1 MGRLVFGHHNF
12 WACGA
17 RQSNDEDP
25 VLQRQRDPAPKFVS
39 ASFPFWETMGH
50 CLKYIQDDSSDT
62 DDDDDKKFT
71 SVESLLWPDTSLR
84 ACMYEIISFLHALPK
99 AGNTI
104 SNC

>member
-39 ASFPFWETMGH
+39 ASFLFWETMGH
-50 CLKYIQDDSSDT
+50 C
-62 DDDDDKKFT
+62 
-71 SVESLLWPDTSLR
+71 
-84 ACMYEIISFLHALPK
+84 
-99 AGNTI
+99 
-104 SNC
+104 